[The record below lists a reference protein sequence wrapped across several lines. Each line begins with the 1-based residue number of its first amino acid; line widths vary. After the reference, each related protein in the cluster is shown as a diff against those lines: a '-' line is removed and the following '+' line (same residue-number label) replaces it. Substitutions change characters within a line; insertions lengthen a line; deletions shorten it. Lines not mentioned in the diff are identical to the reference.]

1 MFCISY
7 GDGGKKNNY
16 VNLIIKERIVKEVEI
31 NLLLFLL
38 QKFRKKVDKYDKKKR
53 ENRSISILENG
64 RH

>member
-31 NLLLFLL
+31 NLLLFFVA
-38 QKFRKKVDKYDKKKR
+38 K
-53 ENRSISILENG
+53 ISKEG
-64 RH
+64 